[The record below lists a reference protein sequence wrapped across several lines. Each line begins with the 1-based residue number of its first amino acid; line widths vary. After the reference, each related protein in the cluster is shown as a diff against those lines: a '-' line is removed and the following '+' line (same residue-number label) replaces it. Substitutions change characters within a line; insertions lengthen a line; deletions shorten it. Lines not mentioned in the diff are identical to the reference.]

1 MPLSSAFSARPPKH
15 PAIPRPPKPN
25 PSVHSD
31 TPSTSTYGAIS
42 LTPLRPA
49 PPTSATPLPQSQPTC
64 IQSPEPP
71 VIAASTSLF
80 FFPQSLSS
88 TYLRP
93 AMGLH
98 APPPGHVDWVSLL
111 VIYWVILVSEASRG
125 LMLPSTWPF
134 FASLGG
140 SKPLL
145 GVFVASFSI
154 GRMATTIPLGYF
166 SDRYPTSSVLAIA
179 SVIQI
184 VGHLLYAVSASLPM
198 LFASRII
205 VGFGSATM
213 SVCRAHVTR
222 TIPLMLRTHHFAYL
236 SALQFI
242 GFAVLPGLGGLL
254 AKLPH
259 LKPLPFMPLNSFTYP
274 AYVLV
279 VCNFV
284 AIILVQMFY
293 FNPPDA
299 LQMRALRDTHAQ
311 QTHADPSVQPSSLAP
326 DALALL
332 VCLLVNVVFRGVV
345 AEFETISTPFLMEQF
360 DLTFA
365 QASFRISLMGFFGLL
380 VYLSF
385 KPIAKQF
392 SDRLLVFVGI
402 VLVIVGCFPLSIQPL
417 TTHMS
422 LSMYVMCLGMTLSL
436 AYPLGQTAVLAL
448 FSKVL
453 AGLPAGGL
461 LGVFSATGSMAR
473 IFFAILAGAI
483 WSEFGRESVF
493 AVILA
498 YMSIA
503 TAIVL
508 LSFKRLVPALHV

>member
-1 MPLSSAFSARPPKH
+1 
-15 PAIPRPPKPN
+15 
-25 PSVHSD
+25 
-31 TPSTSTYGAIS
+31 
-42 LTPLRPA
+42 
-49 PPTSATPLPQSQPTC
+49 
-64 IQSPEPP
+64 
-71 VIAASTSLF
+71 
-80 FFPQSLSS
+80 
-88 TYLRP
+88 
-93 AMGLH
+93 MGLH
-98 APPPGHVDWVSLL
+98 APPPGHIDWVSLL

-134 FASLGG
+134 LASLGG
-140 SKPLL
+140 SKHLL
-145 GVFVASFSI
+145 GVFVASFSM

-166 SDRYPTSSVLAIA
+166 SDKYSTSTVLGVA
-179 SVIQI
+179 SIIQI
-184 VGHLLYAVSASLPM
+184 IGHFLYAVSASVPM
-198 LFASRII
+198 LFVSRII

-222 TIPLMLRTHHFAYL
+222 TIPLLLRTHHFAYL

-259 LKPLPFMPLNSFTYP
+259 FKPLPFIPFNSFTYP
-274 AYVLV
+274 AYVLIF
-279 VCNFV
+279 CNFV
-284 AIILVQMFY
+284 AIMFVQMFY

-299 LQMRALRDTHAQ
+299 LHMRAQRDPEQ
-311 QTHADPSVQPSSLAP
+311 PDPSVQPFSLTP

-332 VCLLVNVVFRGVV
+332 VCLLVNIVFRGVV

-360 DLTFA
+360 GLTFA

-392 SDRLLVFVGI
+392 SDRLLLFVGI
-402 VLVIVGCFPLSIQPL
+402 VLVIVGCFPLSILPL

-422 LSMYVMCLGMTLSL
+422 LNMYVMCLGMSLSL
-436 AYPLGQTAVLAL
+436 AYPLGQTAVLSL

-461 LGVFSATGSMAR
+461 LGIFSATGSMAR
-473 IFFAILAGAI
+473 ILFAILAGTI

-498 YMSIA
+498 YMSMA
-503 TAIVL
+503 STVVL
-508 LSFKRLVPALHV
+508 LSFKRLVPPRHA